1 MSKPDFSDQV
11 LAALAAVQRV
21 ITQMDGQG
29 VIIGGVAANLLGAP
43 RFTTDVDAVVLSS
56 DEGLDALLA
65 IANAEGLTPRIADA
79 AAFARRSRVLL
90 LHHAAAEANVDIS
103 LGILPFEVEMVENSS
118 LHQVGELML
127 RLPAPED
134 LVIMKAVAH
143 RARDYADIEGI
154 VTRHPNLDWQRIEH
168 WVRQFAEVLEMP
180 ELWTDLVQL
189 RDQRKPGSRKDAKSQ
204 R

>member
-1 MSKPDFSDQV
+1 MSIPDLPDQV
-11 LAALAAVQRV
+11 LAALAAVQRL
-21 ITQMDGQG
+21 ITKMDEQG

-56 DEGLDALLA
+56 GEDLDVLLA
-65 IANAEGLTPRIADA
+65 VAAAEGLAPRIADA

-90 LHHAAAEANVDIS
+90 LHHGAADANVDVS
-103 LGILPFEVEMVENSS
+103 LGVLPFEVEMVENSS

-127 RLPAPED
+127 RLPTPED

-154 VTRHPNLDWQRIEH
+154 MTRHPNLDWRRIEH
-168 WVRQFAEVLEMP
+168 WVRQFAEALEMP
-180 ELWTDLVQL
+180 ELWSDLARL
-189 RDQRKPGSRKDAKSQ
+189 RDQRQTISREGAKT
-204 R
+204 RR

>member
-1 MSKPDFSDQV
+1 MSKPDLSDQI

-21 ITQMDGQG
+21 ITQMDEQG

-56 DEGLDALLA
+56 GESLDALLA
-65 IANAEGLTPRIADA
+65 IALAEGLTPRIADA

-103 LGILPFEVEMVENSS
+103 LGVLPFEVEMVENSS
-118 LHQVGELML
+118 LHRVGEMLL

-154 VTRHPNLDWQRIEH
+154 MTRHPELDWQRIEH
-168 WVRQFAEVLEMP
+168 WVRQFADVLEMP
-180 ELWTDLVQL
+180 ELWIDLAQL
-189 RDQRKPGSRKDAKSQ
+189 RDQRQSGSREGAKT
-204 R
+204 RK

>member
-21 ITQMDGQG
+21 ITQMDEQG

-56 DEGLDALLA
+56 GEELDALLA
-65 IANAEGLTPRIADA
+65 IASAEGLTPRIADVT
-79 AAFARRSRVLL
+79 AFARRSRVLL
-90 LHHAAAEANVDIS
+90 LYHTVAEANVDIS

-127 RLPAPED
+127 RLPTPED

-154 VTRHPNLDWQRIEH
+154 TSRDWASCTEP
-168 WVRQFAEVLEMP
+168 ASL
-180 ELWTDLVQL
+180 T
-189 RDQRKPGSRKDAKSQ
+189 S
-204 R
+204 